1 MNRCRRAVATMIIGL
16 CMAFGFVLTG
26 CISSRSDVRYGDKGP
41 AVGSDTLRQIEVG
54 STSKE
59 WLLGTLG
66 EPTSETQTPEGTEI
80 LKYVYTKKVDSDLN
94 AFLVL
99 SFDDQREERTVLYFE
114 LTNGI
119 VTRYWK
125 EQR

>member
-1 MNRCRRAVATMIIGL
+1 MNRRERAVATMVMGL
-16 CMAFGFVLTG
+16 CVVFGFVLTG

-41 AVGSDTLRQIEVG
+41 VVGSDTLRQIEVG

-66 EPTSETQTPEGTEI
+66 EPTSETRTPEGTEI
-80 LKYVYTKKVDSDLN
+80 LKYVYTKKVDSDLD
-94 AFLVL
+94 AFIFL
-99 SFDDQREERTVLYFE
+99 SFDDRREERTVLYFE
-114 LTNGI
+114 LEDGI